1 MKKYGALAGIYF
13 SGAGMFSDF
22 MRIKKEAMVHAVA
35 PVSSRGEKF
44 FQDADKKYVASPEVH
59 ACKRA
64 RRITFVLPAVMAL
77 AGGLMPVPARAV
89 APVRPA
95 VCPDKAAAAKGSA
108 GDAYHLALAYE
119 KGKCGLAKDMQSA
132 MQWYRLAAKRG
143 SVLAAYAM
151 GDIYFTGE
159 DSGLYDYP
167 KAKKWYLKAAQQGYG
182 PAQLR
187 LGFLCAEHHY
197 DGLEPDFKAAEK
209 WFLAAAKQNAGD
221 AQFRLGTFYH
231 FYKKPPEL
239 KKAIYWLTRAAEGG
253 NRLAMFDLSRMIA
266 TGEGTQKDPQKAL
279 HWLIKSANLGMPAA
293 EMQLSDMYATGTGGV
308 KKDMMQSFLWTM
320 KVARDPTAI
329 PYWLNKAA
337 DIVFE
342 GAPDVPKNYP
352 MALRL
357 YSRAAARGD
366 AHAKMRLGVMYLAG
380 LGTGKDPVLGR
391 LYLQKAAA
399 AGDADAK
406 KLLGKEKSP
415 SEK

>member
-1 MKKYGALAGIYF
+1 
-13 SGAGMFSDF
+13 
-22 MRIKKEAMVHAVA
+22 
-35 PVSSRGEKF
+35 
-44 FQDADKKYVASPEVH
+44 
-59 ACKRA
+59 
-64 RRITFVLPAVMAL
+64 MAL
-77 AGGLMPVPARAV
+77 AGVLMLFAAPAA
-89 APVRPA
+89 PA

-108 GDAYHLALAYE
+108 DAAYRLALAYE
-119 KGKCGLAKDMQSA
+119 KGNCGVAKNIKTA

-143 SVLAAYAM
+143 SVLAANAM

-159 DSGLYDYP
+159 DRGLYDYP
-167 KAKKWYLKAAQQGYG
+167 KAKKWYLEAAKQGYG

-209 WFLAAAKQNAGD
+209 WYLAAAKQNAGD

-253 NRLAMFDLSRMIA
+253 NELAMFDLSRMLA
-266 TGEGTQKDPQKAL
+266 TGEGTKKDPQKAL
-279 HWLIKSANLGMPAA
+279 YWLIESARRGTPAA
-293 EMQLSDMYATGTGGV
+293 EMQLSDMYAAGSDGV
-308 KKDMMQSFLWTM
+308 KKDMLQSFLWTM
-320 KVARDPTAI
+320 KVVRDPTAI

-342 GAPDVPKNYP
+342 GSPDVPKNYP

-366 AHAKMRLGVMYLAG
+366 AHAKMRLGVMYLEG
-380 LGTGKDPVLGR
+380 LGTRKDPVLGR
-391 LYLQKAAA
+391 FYLQKAAA
-399 AGDADAK
+399 AGDADAR
-406 KLLGKEKSP
+406 KLLAKEKSP
-415 SEK
+415 PNKP